1 MPEAQQLLLFIPVAA
16 LFTLA
21 PGPDSLMLLTRA
33 LGQGARAGVASAAG
47 CALGILVTSILVAAG
62 LSAVVAAS
70 ESLFL
75 ILRGAGAV
83 YLVWV
88 GIQAI
93 RSKTLIAMQGATPL
107 PLPRVFLAGLMVNL
121 LNPKVVVFMLA
132 FLPQYARPALGEL
145 GLQIL
150 VLGLCYALIALVLM
164 SLMAAGA
171 ARLRDYLQ
179 ARPEVVKWLNYG
191 AGGAF
196 IASGLKVASLR
207 HL

>member
-1 MPEAQQLLLFIPVAA
+1 MVDLQQLLIFIPVAA

-21 PGPDSLMLLTRA
+21 PGPDSLMMLARA
-33 LGQGARAGVASAAG
+33 LGQGTRAGVASAAG

-70 ESLFL
+70 ETLFL
-75 ILRGAGAV
+75 ALRGAGAI

-88 GIQAI
+88 GVQAI
-93 RSKTLIAMQGATPL
+93 RSKTLIPLNGAAPL
-107 PLPRVFLAGLMVNL
+107 PLPRVFVSALLVNL

-132 FLPQYARPALGEL
+132 FLPQYARPELGRL

-150 VLGLCYALIALVLM
+150 ILGACYALIALLLM
-164 SLMAAGA
+164 SLMAAAA
-171 ARLRDYLQ
+171 ARLRDCLQ
-179 ARPEVVKWLNYG
+179 ARPMLAKCLNIG
-191 AGGAF
+191 AGSAF
-196 IASGLKVASLR
+196 ILSGLKVASLK

>member
-1 MPEAQQLLLFIPVAA
+1 MPEAQQFLLFIPVAA

-21 PGPDSLMLLTRA
+21 PGPDSLMLLARA
-33 LGQGARAGVASAAG
+33 LGQGTRAGVASAAG

-75 ILRGAGAV
+75 ILRGAGAA

-93 RSKTLIAMQGATPL
+93 RSKTLIKMRGAAPL
-107 PLPRVFLAGLMVNL
+107 ALPRVFVSGLMVNL

-132 FLPQYARPALGEL
+132 FLPQYARPEQGRL
-145 GLQIL
+145 GLQIF
-150 VLGLCYALIALVLM
+150 VLGLCYALIAFMLM
-164 SLMAAGA
+164 SLMAACA
-171 ARLRDYLQ
+171 ACLRDYLQ
-179 ARPEVVKWLNYG
+179 ARPNVVRSLNYG

-196 IASGLKVASLR
+196 IASGLKVATLR